1 MRILDLKKGFFQE
14 RMKHIEL
21 LLIILLLTISCSGVP
36 KLVENP
42 AAQMSCGLPFP
53 KGNWQ
58 FVHSIEAAMPGGAAS
73 VIGITDISS
82 GLETI
87 HCIIM
92 SIEGLVLFDGVY
104 KGEVVINRGI
114 RPFDSK
120 EFAKGLMNDIRMV
133 FFPPVG
139 ELTGTGILSNGSHVC
154 RYMND
159 TTTIVDVI
167 IDPNHNWEIRQYRNG
182 ALNRSVKAYIKEK
195 AIEGV
200 QKAFPGRI
208 ELSAN
213 EEPGYALKLK
223 LIRAE
228 PLNP

>member
-1 MRILDLKKGFFQE
+1 
-14 RMKHIEL
+14 MKH
-21 LLIILLLTISCSGVP
+21 IILLLYVLLFTVSCSGVP
-36 KLVENP
+36 KFVEDP
-42 AAQMSCGLPFP
+42 AAQISCGLPFP
-53 KGNWQ
+53 KGRWQ
-58 FVHSIEAAMPGGAAS
+58 FVHSIEATIPGGGTAS

-82 GLETI
+82 ELETI

-114 RPFDSK
+114 RPFDSR

-139 ELTGTGILSNGSHVC
+139 ELTGAGILSNGSHVC

-167 IDPNHNWEIRQYRNG
+167 INPNHNWEIRQYKNS
-182 ALNRSVKAYIKEK
+182 ALSRSVKAYIKER

-208 ELSAN
+208 ELSVN
-213 EEPGYALKLK
+213 EEPGYALTLK

-228 PLNP
+228 PRNP

>member
-1 MRILDLKKGFFQE
+1 
-14 RMKHIEL
+14 
-21 LLIILLLTISCSGVP
+21 
-36 KLVENP
+36 
-42 AAQMSCGLPFP
+42 
-53 KGNWQ
+53 
-58 FVHSIEAAMPGGAAS
+58 MPGGTAS

-82 GLETI
+82 DLETI

-114 RPFDSK
+114 QPFDSK

-139 ELTGTGILSNGSHVC
+139 EPAGTGILSNGSHVC
-154 RYMND
+154 RYTND

-167 IDPNHNWEIRQYRNG
+167 IDPNHNWEIRQYG
-182 ALNRSVKAYIKEK
+182 KGSLNRSVKAYFKEG
-195 AIEGV
+195 AVDGI

-208 ELSAN
+208 ELSVN
-213 EEPGYALKLK
+213 KDPGYALTLR

-228 PLNP
+228 PMNIEHRTSNVQHRIKE